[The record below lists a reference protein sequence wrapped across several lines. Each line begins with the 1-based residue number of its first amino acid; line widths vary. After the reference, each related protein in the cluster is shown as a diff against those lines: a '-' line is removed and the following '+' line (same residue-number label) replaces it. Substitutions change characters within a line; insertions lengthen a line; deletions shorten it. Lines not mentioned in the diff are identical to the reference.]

1 MEFFSIVSITEST
14 SPLTLTKRKYI
25 ASKEAQRN
33 LLRWAFLIGCS
44 KRNLSLSFQPET
56 NSSNVPASYM
66 LLVLHGGQIIL
77 I

>member
-25 ASKEAQRN
+25 ASKEAQQSK
-33 LLRWAFLIGCS
+33 LRWAFLIGRS
-44 KRNLSLSFQPET
+44 KRNLSLSFHLET
-56 NSSNVPASYM
+56 NSSNAPDSYM
-66 LLVLHGGQIIL
+66 LLVLHGGQVIL